1 MDVNSVMNTYY
12 MNSLYNTLN
21 FTSTSSSVPLVNNI
35 DSTVQGNYTASNYF
49 GNNTSSELQDIY
61 KQVEPTYGTPLTYS
75 SSGDLSIPTNITPPS
90 DGLSPSESNIV
101 SLLQSNNT
109 TTDNMDEDVLYQYNA
124 IENGTY
130 QDACSSIFSSN
141 PCNVYNTI
149 NSLSQSSNNTLDT
162 LV

>member
-12 MNSLYNTLN
+12 MNSLWNTLN
-21 FTSTSSSVPLVNNI
+21 STSTSSSIPLVNNI
-35 DSTVQGNYTASNYF
+35 DSAAQENYAASNYF
-49 GNNTSSELQDIY
+49 GNDTSSELQDIY

-75 SSGDLSIPTNITPPS
+75 SSGDLSIPTNATPSS
-90 DGLSPSESNIV
+90 DGLSPAESNIV

-109 TTDNMDEDVLYQYNA
+109 ETDNMEENILYQYNA
-124 IENGTY
+124 MQNGTY

-141 PCNVYNTI
+141 PTNAYSAI
-149 NSLSQSSNNTLDT
+149 NSLSQSVNNNLDT